1 MGDLDLR
8 ESIIREATRLFAR
21 KGFGSTSVREL
32 AAAVGVTKPTLYY
45 HFGNKESLFLE
56 VVNFHI
62 DRVEDIV
69 REAVAPGGTTREQLE
84 RFARV
89 YIREAI
95 ANEDALRLL
104 MTVQHPVDKG
114 QPTVDV
120 MSMHLRKI
128 ALLQGVFDT
137 GMAKEE
143 VRQDLSSVMAVLS
156 FIGMVNL
163 ACMAALYGDAPPPE
177 VQAESIIDIFFRGVG
192 APCAS

>member
-1 MGDLDLR
+1 MGDQDLR
-8 ESIIREATRLFAR
+8 ERIIGEATRLFAR

-32 AAAVGVTKPTLYY
+32 AEAVGVTKPTLYY

-69 REAVAPGGTTREQLE
+69 REAVSPGGSTREQLA
-84 RFARV
+84 RFARN
-89 YIREAI
+89 YISEAM

-104 MTVQHPVDKG
+104 MTVQHPVEKG

-128 ALLQGVFDT
+128 GVLQEVFTAGVT
-137 GMAKEE
+137 RGE
-143 VRQDLSSVMAVLS
+143 VRPDLSPVLAVLS

-163 ACMAALYGDAPPPE
+163 ACMAALYGDAPAPE
-177 VQAESIIDIFFRGVG
+177 LQADSIIDIFFRGV
-192 APCAS
+192 AA